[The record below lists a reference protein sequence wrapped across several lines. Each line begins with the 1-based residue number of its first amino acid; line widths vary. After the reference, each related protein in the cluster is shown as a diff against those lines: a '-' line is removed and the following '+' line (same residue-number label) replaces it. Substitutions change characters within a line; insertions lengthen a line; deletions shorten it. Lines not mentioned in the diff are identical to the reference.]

1 MVWSLY
7 NSDCTIL
14 SYTAYQVRKEGFENC
29 SLLNL
34 GRGALRPHVTHM
46 RGSMR
51 VESSFIDCWSLQ
63 SQEILALPLPILA
76 CLAFL
81 PCRVS
86 FEHNLAFRASIWG
99 HNTNIDAEMSSAAP
113 SNGPFRI
120 KSKFAETFISFKLCI
135 NGKKRQKSGGT
146 RKLEN

>member
-1 MVWSLY
+1 ML
-7 NSDCTIL
+7 
-14 SYTAYQVRKEGFENC
+14 
-29 SLLNL
+29 
-34 GRGALRPHVTHM
+34 
-46 RGSMR
+46 GSMR

-113 SNGPFRI
+113 RQMDRFA
-120 KSKFAETFISFKLCI
+120 SKANLHYLYFIQTMYQWEEKA
-135 NGKKRQKSGGT
+135 KET
-146 RKLEN
+146 RKLKKYTWKSHICLVYFLKINLTYKIVGLDLDIQILKPNAYNSYIWLQSYQ